1 MTPYS
6 QVLYKIQIIVHRL
19 LNTITHN
26 SAHLHTQQTGY
37 GGFNSPN
44 VTKPIAELRR
54 KIPKLP
60 AEKFEIPTLLNAHME
75 APAETR

>member
-1 MTPYS
+1 
-6 QVLYKIQIIVHRL
+6 
-19 LNTITHN
+19 
-26 SAHLHTQQTGY
+26 LHTEQTGY